1 MARPL
6 RLLALIT
13 GLWLGSVAPAAAAGP
28 FTDWAAVV
36 VAGDWHAQS
45 GGPSEAFDNARRD
58 VSRALQRVG
67 FEAANLRQFSV
78 RPERYKDT
86 RPAKSDLE
94 TIYNSMVDLT
104 GKATG
109 GCLVYFSSHGAP
121 QGVLVD
127 QRVLA
132 PGILATML
140 DRTCG
145 PRPTVV
151 VISACFSGVFV
162 PALAASN
169 RMVLT
174 AARPDR
180 SSFGC
185 GEADRY
191 PYFDDCFLQSMDG
204 ARDFPGL
211 ARTVQA
217 CVATREA
224 KEGMKPPSEPQV
236 WVGPG
241 LRPLLPLYAFAMP
254 ADATK
259 VALPG
264 GFEGLTRR
272 PTSSGGP

>member
-1 MARPL
+1 MTPGLL

-13 GLWLGSVAPAAAAGP
+13 SLWLGSVAPAAAAGP
-28 FTDWAAVV
+28 FADWAAVV
-36 VAGDWHAQS
+36 VAGDWHAHS

-58 VSRALQRVG
+58 VSQALNRAG
-67 FEAANLRQFSV
+67 FEPANLRQFSV

-94 TIYNSMVDLT
+94 TIYGSMVDLT
-104 GKATG
+104 ARATG

-121 QGVLVD
+121 QGVVVD
-127 QRVLA
+127 QQVLPPA
-132 PGILATML
+132 MLAAML

-145 PRPTVV
+145 ERPTVV
-151 VISACFSGVFV
+151 IISACFSGVFV
-162 PALAASN
+162 PALAANN

-185 GEADRY
+185 GEADKY
-191 PYFDDCFLQSMDG
+191 PYFDDCFLQSMGG

-211 ARTVQA
+211 ARTVQT
-217 CVATREA
+217 CVADREV
-224 KEGMKPPSEPQV
+224 KEGMTPPSEPQV

-241 LRPLLPLYAFAMP
+241 LRPLLPLFMFASTP
-254 ADATK
+254 
-259 VALPG
+259 VG
-264 GFEGLTRR
+264 RN
-272 PTSSGGP
+272 